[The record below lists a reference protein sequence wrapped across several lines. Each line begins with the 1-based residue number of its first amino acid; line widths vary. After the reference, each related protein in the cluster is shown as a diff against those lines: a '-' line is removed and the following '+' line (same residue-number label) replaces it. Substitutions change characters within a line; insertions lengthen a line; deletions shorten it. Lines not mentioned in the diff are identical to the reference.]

1 MDECGAITRLFYDAN
16 DRIIKLVQ
24 PEQYN
29 PARDDGNG
37 ISYVYDCHDHVI
49 QVIGPDGELLQENT
63 YNLSGAVETAETGG
77 KIFERYEYD
86 LTGNPTAFYQGKE
99 NAQKG
104 ISAQRLVYDA

>member
-1 MDECGAITRLFYDAN
+1 MQMTGLSSWFS
-16 DRIIKLVQ
+16 

-99 NAQKG
+99 NAQKVFLP
-104 ISAQRLVYDA
+104 SAWFTMPGGM